1 MVTVASWLTKS
12 RPRPFQM
19 SSASSAMFQWAVED
33 GVQAVLLLKSCSPS
47 NDQQILVCQL
57 GSRWSPAQAV
67 GVGRCGVVRHSR
79 GHATGRVLLQY
90 QVKYHTPTR
99 SAQVRSTMCFEVYFG
114 YNTGYEVWKFLE
126 KEVSYSAPTAVACA
140 WLVYMLA
147 AAGSRLRT
155 CCRT

>member
-1 MVTVASWLTKS
+1 
-12 RPRPFQM
+12 M
-19 SSASSAMFQWAVED
+19 SFLVVQSLKPEECKAEFGHSSFKQYLEAKVEKA
-33 GVQAVLLLKSCSPS
+33 GGGGTYQTLLRR
-47 NDQQILVCQL
+47 IF
-57 GSRWSPAQAV
+57 G
-67 GVGRCGVVRHSR
+67 
-79 GHATGRVLLQY
+79 LQY
-90 QVKYHTPTR
+90 NLFAMQTN
-99 SAQVRSTMCFEVYFG
+99 EVYFG